1 MNEKDRKK
9 MILES
14 RKYGGISLRRQIL
27 RLHKNGAKF
36 TISKAYIDDEVLDPN
51 VSYTIIII
59 PEIKIAKQI
68 IVTLS
73 IFKRR
78 SGPLMFYS
86 FPENFLNKLEEESI
100 AEKMALTF
108 KDKFFIHQSS
118 FVSSLNYYFEI
129 YSDWARGNKEM
140 LLFSVILDRKINKV
154 NEEIIHSVCLDFES
168 QLNSDKE
175 MFKAFYLN
183 ELDSLKGE
191 ELDNINRMYA
201 KLKAS
206 IKEFQKKISELLQ
219 EKTEKDIG
227 NSN

>member
-154 NEEIIHSVCLDFES
+154 NEFES